1 MVSDGEGTPNEELEL
16 VDMDMD
22 LMVSDGEGT
31 PNDWTDDDEDEP
43 SVSAAQPQALHMNP
57 PDMVTPDMNEGLL

>member
-1 MVSDGEGTPNEELEL
+1 
-16 VDMDMD
+16 MDMD